1 MKPRHFSFVGHC
13 RGQGEYTT
21 LGQTLIYF
29 SIFFTKFR
37 RNSGKPLLSCPQV
50 NSVNCSNECYVQGP
64 QHVILPYFNHFSD
77 VHGLCQFRRD
87 SVYLFLFMTRHQ
99 QERYS
104 GQVLSV
110 LTFII
115 KNESPR
121 HVALRHRIR
130 IGELQLSWQNRPAGY
145 SRLSIPP
152 DWCLS
157 YLQCRFGHISTIS
170 FLYISFTLVLCF
182 LCVYYYKLKGRC
194 TLSFVMY
201 RYWFFFSF
209 GYIRDE
215 YYLQLV
221 NVIGSG
227 KIRKWQV
234 DAKCSGFDFI
244 FIYISIWVCSKTR
257 GVTVNNP

>member
-13 RGQGEYTT
+13 RGQGEDTT

-99 QERYS
+99 QERSS
-104 GQVLSV
+104 GQVLSL

-145 SRLSIPP
+145 SRLSIPA
-152 DWCLS
+152 DACLICNVDS
-157 YLQCRFGHISTIS
+157 VIYQPYPFFI
-170 FLYISFTLVLCF
+170 LVSL
-182 LCVYYYKLKGRC
+182 
-194 TLSFVMY
+194 
-201 RYWFFFSF
+201 WFFAFSVSTTTNW
-209 GYIRDE
+209 R
-215 YYLQLV
+215 
-221 NVIGSG
+221 
-227 KIRKWQV
+227 V
-234 DAKCSGFDFI
+234 DAR
-244 FIYISIWVCSKTR
+244 YHL
-257 GVTVNNP
+257 

>member
-1 MKPRHFSFVGHC
+1 MSLQSCLFNNNKHLLHWRGGVLPYRVPPGGSPRNIPSQMWGHRGPLSRELNPGAAGPGIGASPINLKQNMKPRHFSFVGHC
-13 RGQGEYTT
+13 RGQGEDTT

-29 SIFFTKFR
+29 SKFFTKFR

-50 NSVNCSNECYVQGP
+50 NSVNCSNECYVRGP

-99 QERYS
+99 QERSS
-104 GQVLSV
+104 GQVLSL

-121 HVALRHRIR
+121 HVGLRHRIR

-152 DWCLS
+152 D
-157 YLQCRFGHISTIS
+157 
-170 FLYISFTLVLCF
+170 
-182 LCVYYYKLKGRC
+182 
-194 TLSFVMY
+194 
-201 RYWFFFSF
+201 
-209 GYIRDE
+209 
-215 YYLQLV
+215 
-221 NVIGSG
+221 
-227 KIRKWQV
+227 
-234 DAKCSGFDFI
+234 
-244 FIYISIWVCSKTR
+244 
-257 GVTVNNP
+257 